1 MDARCASVP
10 DDDFS
15 ICVLY
20 TPRGVIV
27 DFEVTAGSPVTSI
40 VGVNKWR
47 ERVKASVAAKAKD
60 GEANRE
66 LLRFLAEVFEVP
78 SSSIRLVSGEKSTQK
93 RFEVAG
99 LSEEDAVKKLE
110 AACGRL

>member
-1 MDARCASVP
+1 MP

-27 DFEVTAGSPVTSI
+27 DFEVTAGSPVSSI
-40 VGVNKWR
+40 FGVNKWR
-47 ERVKASVAAKAKD
+47 ERVKLSIAAKAKD

-66 LLRFLAEVFEVP
+66 MLRFLAEVFGVP
-78 SSSIRLVSGEKSTQK
+78 SNRIKLVSGEKSSQK
-93 RFEVAG
+93 RVEILGMTEEEAVA
-99 LSEEDAVKKLE
+99 KME
-110 AACGRL
+110 AALGRL

>member
-1 MDARCASVP
+1 MP

-20 TPRGVIV
+20 TPRGTIV

-40 VGVNKWR
+40 FGVNKWR
-47 ERVKASVAAKAKD
+47 ERVKASVAANPKD

-66 LLRFLAEVFEVP
+66 LLRFLAEVFGVP
-78 SSSIRLVSGEKSTQK
+78 SSSIRLVSGEKSSQK
-93 RFEVAG
+93 RFEIAG
-99 LSEEDAVKKLE
+99 LGMEEVVRKLE
-110 AACGRL
+110 EACGRR